1 MFCSNQTT
9 LRFFALAHLKKNIS
23 KQDIW
28 NETDFNY
35 EGYRNLTTSSKIKE
49 LGSIVVVITLNVTIE
64 SVVTLKEK
72 TDLFY
77 VVLQCE
83 MRRIRL

>member
-1 MFCSNQTT
+1 MFCRDQTT

-23 KQDIW
+23 KQNIW
-28 NETDFNY
+28 NKTDSNY
-35 EGYRNLTTSSKIKE
+35 EGYRNLTTSGKIKE
-49 LGSIVVVITLNVTIE
+49 LGSIVIGITLNVTNE

-72 TDLFY
+72 TDIFY
-77 VVLQCE
+77 VLHCE

>member
-1 MFCSNQTT
+1 MFCRDQTT

-28 NETDFNY
+28 NKTDSNY
-35 EGYRNLTTSSKIKE
+35 EGYRNLTTSGKIKE
-49 LGSIVVVITLNVTIE
+49 LGSIVIGITLNVTNE

-72 TDLFY
+72 TDIFY
-77 VVLQCE
+77 VLHCE
-83 MRRIRL
+83 MRRISL

>member
-1 MFCSNQTT
+1 MFCRDQTT

-28 NETDFNY
+28 NKTDSNY
-35 EGYRNLTTSSKIKE
+35 QGYRNLTTSGKIKE
-49 LGSIVVVITLNVTIE
+49 LVSIVIGITLNVTIE

-72 TDLFY
+72 TDIFY
-77 VVLQCE
+77 VLHCE

>member
-1 MFCSNQTT
+1 MFCRDQTT

-28 NETDFNY
+28 NKTDSNY
-35 EGYRNLTTSSKIKE
+35 QGYRNLTTSGKIKE
-49 LGSIVVVITLNVTIE
+49 LVSIVIGITLNVTIE

-72 TDLFY
+72 TDIFY
-77 VVLQCE
+77 VLHCE
-83 MRRIRL
+83 MRRI

>member
-1 MFCSNQTT
+1 MLCRDQTT

-28 NETDFNY
+28 NKTDSNY
-35 EGYRNLTTSSKIKE
+35 QGYRNLTTSGKIKE
-49 LGSIVVVITLNVTIE
+49 LVSIVIGITLNVTIE

-72 TDLFY
+72 TDIFY
-77 VVLQCE
+77 VLHCE
-83 MRRIRL
+83 MRRI

>member
-1 MFCSNQTT
+1 MFCRDQTT

-28 NETDFNY
+28 NKTDSNY
-35 EGYRNLTTSSKIKE
+35 EGYRNLTTSGKIKE
-49 LGSIVVVITLNVTIE
+49 LGSIVIGITLNVTNE

-72 TDLFY
+72 TDIFY
-77 VVLQCE
+77 VLHCE

>member
-1 MFCSNQTT
+1 MLCRDQTT

-28 NETDFNY
+28 NKTDSNY
-35 EGYRNLTTSSKIKE
+35 EGYRNLITSGKTKE
-49 LGSIVVVITLNVTIE
+49 LVSIVIGITLNVTIE

-72 TDLFY
+72 TDIFY
-77 VVLQCE
+77 VLHCE
-83 MRRIRL
+83 MRRI